1 MTTSSSTTSTD
12 PRDSLTLVEVKPGL
26 KFSKAALQQLL
37 PNVETALFFGKVYD
51 LDAYQLG
58 ELLNVVLNTPLSQAL
73 LGEGGLHS
81 TDLQDYVVD
90 LLNHCPDIE
99 EGDITFDPDVPTG
112 EILPELWKQLEV
124 EIADSIKA
132 VAEKLHSVVAR
143 MPGKQGEMV
152 FQSMRVLNAKRP
164 ILGDY
169 KAKIHHAPQKQNLL
183 ILDVS
188 GSMSQETVSTIVDDV
203 VALAYNANAHL
214 AIVSDSCFYWEP
226 GTYDS
231 ASVLAKAQFS
241 GTHYEQLTP
250 LFDRDW
256 GVVVTVADYD
266 SSWDGKRAIAH
277 CSGRIDEVIDVSL
290 VNQPTFLAEC
300 VGQLADSVRPILIAA
315 KQGVLGSRSYG
326 RYGY

>member
-1 MTTSSSTTSTD
+1 M
-12 PRDSLTLVEVKPGL
+12 LIEVKPGL

-58 ELLNVVLNTPLSQAL
+58 NLLNVVLNTPLSRAL

-90 LLNHCPDIE
+90 LLDFCPDIE
-99 EGDITFDPDVPTG
+99 EGDIAFDPDVPKG

-124 EIADSIKA
+124 EVADSIKA

-164 ILGDY
+164 VLGDY

-231 ASVLAKAQFS
+231 TSVLAKAQFS
-241 GTHYEQLTP
+241 GTHYEQLAP

-266 SSWDGKRAIAH
+266 SSMAGKQALAR

-315 KQGVLGSRSYG
+315 GQGVLGSRSYY
-326 RYGY
+326 RY